1 MSLSLHKQGK
11 QDGKRKPNTHS
22 KVKELLTTQIKVG
35 HFNFRIDPPIDKYVL
50 LLGLCKLAIG
60 I

>member
-35 HFNFRIDPPIDKYVL
+35 HFNFRIDPPIDKYVEESSE
-50 LLGLCKLAIG
+50 KL
-60 I
+60 